1 MAETKQD
8 KLLRYLNDAYAVE
21 VGGTASM
28 KDIIAKAGDEKVKSA
43 IQEHMGQTQM
53 QAQRLTDRILALGG
67 DKSEPKALLNEVIAK
82 LSDIT
87 NILHDKEDQQ
97 TQDVIKAFS
106 LENFEVGM
114 YASLIAYAQ
123 AIGDT
128 ETATLAQ
135 GIQAEE
141 KAAADKLLALIPAL
155 AVQAVGKAKD

>member
-1 MAETKQD
+1 MAETKQQ

-21 VGGTASM
+21 IGATASM
-28 KDIIAKAGDEKVKSA
+28 KDIIAKAGDSNVKSVV
-43 IQEHMGQTQM
+43 QEHLGQTEI

-67 DKSEPKALLNEVIAK
+67 DKSEAKAILNEGIAK

-106 LENFEVGM
+106 LENFEIAM
-114 YASLIAYAQ
+114 YESLNAYAQ

-128 ETATLAQ
+128 ETASLAQ
-135 GIQAEE
+135 SIQAEE
-141 KAAADKLLALIPAL
+141 KAAADKLFALIPNL
-155 AVQAVGKAKD
+155 AVQTVANAKD